1 MQCRLTAKVSGL
13 DKWKCAPP
21 LFPICALQH
30 CAINCTIAPFVT
42 LPHTASCYR
51 FLGRSS
57 DGGVGGRQWTFLMLV
72 KKFSASCRQNKASIA
87 SQGVMMQW
95 CSDLGAIWNW
105 QRNKHRWLVVS
116 LKRLLN
122 LFWGRKWSASKDNL
136 SPVHL
141 QLFSPC
147 LNSSTEFES

>member
-42 LPHTASCYR
+42 LPHTVSCYR

-57 DGGVGGRQWTFLMLV
+57 DGSVGVW
-72 KKFSASCRQNKASIA
+72 K
-87 SQGVMMQW
+87 
-95 CSDLGAIWNW
+95 CSNRVLD
-105 QRNKHRWLVVS
+105 RNKSGHQWDRKMSRKSIIPWYRIYMGRMPQLQECVICI
-116 LKRLLN
+116 LLTLGYIEFGTQLN
-122 LFWGRKWSASKDNL
+122 QTYCHQRAKVMSSGQVL
-136 SPVHL
+136 SL
-141 QLFSPC
+141 QLSFWKGM
-147 LNSSTEFES
+147 